1 MKINL
6 EAVVNNEEYRLALNI
21 NNKQKK
27 MKLFLDFNKDLCN
40 ENTIK

>member
-6 EAVVNNEEYRLALNI
+6 EAVVNNEEYRLTLNI

-27 MKLFLDFNKDLCN
+27 MKLFLD
-40 ENTIK
+40 

>member
-27 MKLFLDFNKDLCN
+27 MKLFLD
-40 ENTIK
+40 